1 VSVSHHLKMEI
12 GMPRGTPKNR
22 ENGKAISKMEAVR
35 RTLAKLGNDAMP
47 AAIQKHIKEKFGVQM
62 DPNMISNYKSAIK
75 TASKSAIIRS
85 PNASTKVPTKAA
97 GGLTPEDVRAVK
109 ELVGKIGAD
118 QVRQLAEVLGK

>member
-1 VSVSHHLKMEI
+1 
-12 GMPRGTPKNR
+12 MPTGIPKNR

-35 RTLAKLGNDAMP
+35 RALTELGNDALP

-75 TASKSAIIRS
+75 SATKSAIIRS
-85 PNASTKVPTKAA
+85 PKASTKVSTKAA

>member
-1 VSVSHHLKMEI
+1 
-12 GMPRGTPKNR
+12 MPRGIPKNR

-35 RTLAKLGNDAMP
+35 RALAEQGYDAMP
-47 AAIQKHIKEKFGVQM
+47 VAIQKHIKEKFGVQM

-75 TASKSAIIRS
+75 AASRSAIIHA
-85 PNASTKVPTKAA
+85 PKASTKVSTKAA

-109 ELVGKIGAD
+109 ELVGKIGSD